1 MLNVRSMYICSKHS
15 RKLYCCRCS
24 QLTSELSTAREE
36 VVSLSQTVT
45 DKNQELEVNI
55 INGMR
60 MCVYNLC
67 CGLQTLRECL
77 RQVTSAT
84 DDMKEEEQV
93 EEVEGANLERKKE
106 ESLAKIQAMLDTT
119 KVISF

>member
-1 MLNVRSMYICSKHS
+1 
-15 RKLYCCRCS
+15 
-24 QLTSELSTAREE
+24 
-36 VVSLSQTVT
+36 
-45 DKNQELEVNI
+45 
-55 INGMR
+55 

-67 CGLQTLRECL
+67 CWLQTLRECL

-106 ESLAKIQAMLDTT
+106 ESLAKFLSLGREHFINTAPENWLTT
-119 KVISF
+119 IK